1 MINFAGDA
9 AALPKQSDPTQNATL
24 TITGVGAGTVGLDNA
39 LTVDATDATGGSA
52 TSGTDY
58 ATYGTQ
64 TLTFNTGDG
73 ASIASTNGT
82 LDVTSD
88 QRLEG
93 DETVNL
99 AIGSLSST
107 LDGQVSIADST
118 HTATIT
124 DDETGVINFA
134 GDAAALPKQSDPT
147 QNATLTITGVG
158 AGTVGLDN
166 ALTVDATDATGGS
179 ATSGTDYATYGTQTL
194 TFNTGDGASIASTNG
209 TLDVTSDQR
218 LEGDETVNL
227 AIGSLS
233 STLDGQVSIA
243 DSTHTATITDD
254 ETGVINFA
262 GDAAA
267 LPKQSDPTQNATLTI
282 TGVGAGTVG
291 LDNALT
297 VDATDATGGSATSGT
312 DYATYGTQT
321 LTFNTGDGA
330 SIASD
335 QRYPRCHQ

>member
-1 MINFAGDA
+1 M
-9 AALPKQSDPTQNATL
+9 
-24 TITGVGAGTVGLDNA
+24 GLDNA

-99 AIGSLSST
+99 AIGSLSNT
-107 LDGQVSIADST
+107 LDGQVTIADST

-124 DDETGVINFA
+124 DDKTGEINFA
-134 GDAAALPKQSDPT
+134 GDVANAESVDPT
-147 QNATLTITGVG
+147 QNAMLSITSVG

-166 ALTVDATDATGGS
+166 ALTVAATDATGGS
-179 ATSGTDYATYGTQTL
+179 AISGADYLPYGGIL
-194 TFNTGDGASIASTNG
+194 TFSTGDGASIASTNG
-209 TLDVTSDQR
+209 TLEVINDRR

-254 ETGVINFA
+254 ETGEINFA

-267 LPKQSDPTQNATLTI
+267 AEAIKPEQQATLTI
-282 TGVGAGTVG
+282 TGFGTGIFG

-297 VDATDATGGSATSGT
+297 VAAVDANGGSAISGT
-312 DYATYGTQT
+312 DYAAYGSQT
-321 LTFNTGDGA
+321 PH
-330 SIASD
+330 I
-335 QRYPRCHQ
+335 